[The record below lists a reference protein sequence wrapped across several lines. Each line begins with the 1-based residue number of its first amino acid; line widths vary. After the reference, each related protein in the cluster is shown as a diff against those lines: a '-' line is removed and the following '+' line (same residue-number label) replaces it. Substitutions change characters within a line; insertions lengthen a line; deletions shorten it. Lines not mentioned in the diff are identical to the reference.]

1 MEKPEPSL
9 DLFDFISER
18 GVNSEGTARSIFKQV
33 TVVKVVIEVIKVIVV
48 TVLIVKVVAVVL

>member
-33 TVVKVVIEVIKVIVV
+33 TVVIVVIIVTVMIVV
-48 TVLIVKVVAVVL
+48 TGVYSNR

>member
-33 TVVKVVIEVIKVIVV
+33 TVLEVIIM
-48 TVLIVKVVAVVL
+48 TG